1 MKRLRRILPL
11 LLYVCSMLTWS
22 GCDKNDGIAPDK
34 KAHDK
39 ENPNSGAVVKKD
51 NDIQVYVHFMPWF
64 ETDVSNNGKWG
75 YHWTMKNCN
84 PNIVDAKGRRQI
96 AAHYYPQTGP
106 YASGDENMLYYQLLL
121 MKYSGIDGVMVDWYG
136 VQSDNTV
143 AKHKSNTEVL
153 AKVVAAVG
161 LKMAI
166 VYEDSPL
173 ASAADKVGQAR
184 QDMRYLSQT
193 FVNKSYYVRVDN
205 KPLLLVFGPQQLLK
219 AKDWYRTFSVLSTKP
234 MFLCLNGHSERV
246 NSVEY
251 TNAEGEFTWVNPT
264 PDYSVVKR
272 FKMYVAGAMPG
283 FHDFYK
289 EGGAGEGYA
298 TYDAENG
305 ELFKRQL
312 NAAKQANMKWLQIS
326 TWNDYGEGT
335 TIEPTLEYGYKY
347 LVELQKFTGVSYN
360 QDQLEL
366 VHRWYQLK
374 VKHPNDA
381 RVKEALQA
389 LLSLQPDKAS
399 KIMNDSF

>member
-1 MKRLRRILPL
+1 
-11 LLYVCSMLTWS
+11 
-22 GCDKNDGIAPDK
+22 
-34 KAHDK
+34 
-39 ENPNSGAVVKKD
+39 
-51 NDIQVYVHFMPWF
+51 
-64 ETDVSNNGKWG
+64 
-75 YHWTMKNCN
+75 
-84 PNIVDAKGRRQI
+84 
-96 AAHYYPQTGP
+96 
-106 YASGDENMLYYQLLL
+106 

-143 AKHKSNTEVL
+143 AKHKSNTEAL

-193 FVNKSYYVRVDN
+193 FFNKSYYVRVDN